1 MPCKWLLSRWR
12 KTSLLFLVNNVITH
26 MITLSRITTLLNED
40 NKIMLSILQLNF
52 SPLSGFQVI
61 GDAVA
66 ALPCGISWNL
76 EKKSKAT
83 FTNFPYL
90 LCQIAHLNHE
100 CHIPSP
106 KQHTQHNM
114 NDNGI
119 TLFTLSMRLARFV
132 FYLWSWQNFLTWLL
146 SLLDVKN
153 EWESGNFLFLG
164 EFSLLLCKFGVS
176 LLYIPLSC

>member
-1 MPCKWLLSRWR
+1 MPCKWLLAWWK
-12 KTSLLFLVNNVITH
+12 KTFTLSSINNIITH
-26 MITLSRITTLLNED
+26 VITLSRTTILLNED
-40 NKIMLSILQLNF
+40 SKIVLFLLQLNF

-61 GDAVA
+61 GAAVA

-83 FTNFPYL
+83 FANFPYL

-114 NDNGI
+114 NDNGL
-119 TLFTLSMRLARFV
+119 TLFTLSMRLERF
-132 FYLWSWQNFLTWLL
+132 FLKLWSWQNFLTWLL
-146 SLLDVKN
+146 SL
-153 EWESGNFLFLG
+153 
-164 EFSLLLCKFGVS
+164 
-176 LLYIPLSC
+176 